1 MNKRTISTRT
11 RTGITKLQALE
22 QMKKATSAFKKE
34 IAKILEDNDLF
45 YCVDTD
51 IKNRVSKTNRC
62 VDNMVYA
69 LLSEKSIV
77 HAMIK
82 CDLKTRK
89 EALEFGYY

>member
-1 MNKRTISTRT
+1 MKKRTISART
-11 RTGITKLQALE
+11 RTGITKLQALKRME
-22 QMKKATSAFKKE
+22 NVASAFKKK

-51 IKNRVSKTNRC
+51 IKNRVSTTNRC
-62 VDNMVYA
+62 ADDMVYA
-69 LLSEKSIV
+69 LLSEISIV
-77 HAMIK
+77 HSMIR